1 MSWQIQDLRKRG
13 YTVIASVQ
21 HRELTTHKPDWDLV
35 ADLRGLA
42 EAGATFVEGSQ
53 AHTAHPWDVH
63 YGAFVAL
70 RAR

>member
-1 MSWQIQDLRKRG
+1 M
-13 YTVIASVQ
+13 Q

-63 YGAFVAL
+63 HGAFVAYGPGNTL
-70 RAR
+70 FAQ